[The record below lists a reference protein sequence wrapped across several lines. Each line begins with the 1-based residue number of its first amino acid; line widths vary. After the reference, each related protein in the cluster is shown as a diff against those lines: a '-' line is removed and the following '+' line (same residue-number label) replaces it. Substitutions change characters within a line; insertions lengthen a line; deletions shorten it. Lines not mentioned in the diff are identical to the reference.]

1 MGERFDVVV
10 MGSGAG
16 GLMAALS
23 AAAQGAKVLVLE
35 KAPLVG
41 GTTAISGGQVWIP
54 NNHHLA
60 ARSAD
65 SMAEAKVYLS
75 AVTLNE
81 VDDDLIDAFLQAGP
95 RTIECIEALTP
106 LRFFQLQRPDYH
118 SAWAGASVGR
128 SLEPEPFSLGRMGP
142 AAAQIR
148 RSPYRPPLTSVE
160 IKAGRAAELTEE
172 RRRNSLVTQG
182 VALVAGLLQGC
193 LELGVKVRCNNKVEG
208 LARVA
213 PTSTEVLVHGVD
225 QGKWRCSTSS
235 TVIASGGF
243 EWNPR
248 MKKAFLGCVDEGA
261 ASPPWNEGDGLRIG
275 LAAGA
280 AVAQMTQ
287 SWLSAA
293 FSVPGEMYD
302 GEPLVR
308 NIVRELA
315 LPGSILV
322 NADGKRFVNEA
333 SSYNALGKAFQVFDA
348 ALNRYVNK
356 RAWLVFDE
364 AFKRRYAVATV
375 AASADPPSWFFKGDS
390 AQALAQR
397 AGIDAEGLAATLEHF
412 TQIARRGVDSDFG
425 RGGTAHDRYN
435 GDESRAHPNLGEI
448 TTPPFYAVPI
458 FLGNLGTKGG
468 LVTDPDGRVCDMDGA
483 TIAGLFACGNAAA
496 SWMGP
501 GYPGAGGSLGPIL
514 TAANLCGTAAA
525 RAAGCASASRGVNDG
540 KR

>member
-1 MGERFDVVV
+1 
-10 MGSGAG
+10 
-16 GLMAALS
+16 MAALS
-23 AAAQGAKVLVLE
+23 AAAQGARVLVLE
-35 KAPLVG
+35 KSSLIG

-54 NNHHLA
+54 SNRHLS

-65 SMAEAKVYLS
+65 STTEAKAYLC

-81 VDDDLIDAFLQAGP
+81 VDEDLIDAFLQMGP
-95 RTIECIEALTP
+95 LTIECIEALTP

-118 SAWAGASVGR
+118 SSWVGAKVGR
-128 SLEPEPFSLGRMGP
+128 SLEPEPLSLGRMGP
-142 AAAQIR
+142 VAVRVR
-148 RSPYRPPLTSVE
+148 RSPHRPPLTSVE
-160 IKAGRAAELTEE
+160 IRAGQTTDLVAE
-172 RRRNSLVTQG
+172 RRRNECVTQG

-193 LELGVKVRCNNKVEG
+193 LDLGVQVRCNSKVDG
-208 LARVA
+208 LIRVA
-213 PTSTEVLVHGVD
+213 PTSTEVLVHGLD
-225 QGKWRCSTSS
+225 QGKWSCHASS
-235 TVIASGGF
+235 AVIASGGF
-243 EWNPR
+243 EWNQR
-248 MKKAFLGCVDEGA
+248 LKNAFLGCVDEGA

-293 FSVPGEMYD
+293 FSVPGETYD

-322 NADGKRFVNEA
+322 NADGKRFANEA
-333 SSYNALGKAFQVFDA
+333 SSYNAIGKAFQIFDA

-364 AFKRRYAVATV
+364 AFKRRYTVATV
-375 AASADPPSWFFKGDS
+375 AASAEVPPWFFRGDS
-390 AQALAQR
+390 PQTLAQR
-397 AGIDAEGLAATLEHF
+397 AGIDADGLVATLERF
-412 TQIARRGVDSDFG
+412 SQMARKGVDSEFG
-425 RGGTAHDRYN
+425 RGDTAHDRYS

-468 LVTDPDGRVCDMDGA
+468 LVTDRDGQVRDMDDA
-483 TIAGLFACGNAAA
+483 PIPGLFACGNAAA

-501 GYPGAGGSLGPIL
+501 GYPGAGGSLGPTL
-514 TAANLCGTAAA
+514 TAAHLCGIAAA
-525 RAAGCASASRGVNDG
+525 RSAGVAPQGVDDG